1 MSILIGIVLI
11 TLFYLLVYR
20 TLIGAIPSDKSKPV
34 SDEEDRP
41 YRYRYNYN
49 RDTGRYSIEP
59 SRKPKESLYTP
70 FTDFPKDI
78 HTEDEQISR
87 MRRATDKWIYL
98 FPSTFTG
105 QSAKIMGTSCE
116 IYETSFSACS
126 CMDFYKRKLPC
137 KHMYRLAF
145 FSKRMNAFDWI
156 GDYYDDDYI
165 AERFSLSNRPIAK
178 IIYSLSPDDVL
189 IFHHIVYKIT
199 EDEPDIYV
207 DESKVNRLLELGFIK
222 KTGKKNK
229 TRILLFDLTVVEI
242 KRFTRSNGYIFKDM
256 SRNGLLSA
264 IVNSDFDYK
273 NAKGYIVYIAVTL
286 GNGINKEDVKEYLP
300 KQWDC
305 LSDREEDY
313 PFIPAKSEWRRDI
326 LEEVIHGD

>member
-1 MSILIGIVLI
+1 MSILINIVLVV
-11 TLFYLLVYR
+11 LFFLLALLVLIISTTPTDYYYERGKYLLEHPQEQNI
-20 TLIGAIPSDKSKPV
+20 L
-34 SDEEDRP
+34 
-41 YRYRYNYN
+41 
-49 RDTGRYSIEP
+49 EP

-70 FTDFPKDI
+70 FEDFPKDI

-105 QSAKIMGTSCE
+105 QSAKILGTSCE

-189 IFHHIVYKIT
+189 IFHHIVY
-199 EDEPDIYV
+199 
-207 DESKVNRLLELGFIK
+207 
-222 KTGKKNK
+222 
-229 TRILLFDLTVVEI
+229 
-242 KRFTRSNGYIFKDM
+242 
-256 SRNGLLSA
+256 
-264 IVNSDFDYK
+264 
-273 NAKGYIVYIAVTL
+273 
-286 GNGINKEDVKEYLP
+286 
-300 KQWDC
+300 
-305 LSDREEDY
+305 Y
-313 PFIPAKSEWRRDI
+313 P
-326 LEEVIHGD
+326 

>member
-1 MSILIGIVLI
+1 MLILNLILVVLIVLFFLLI
-11 TLFYLLVYR
+11 FWMLDIATPTDYYYERGKYLLEH
-20 TLIGAIPSDKSKPV
+20 P
-34 SDEEDRP
+34 EEQNILKNP
-41 YRYRYNYN
+41 
-49 RDTGRYSIEP
+49 
-59 SRKPKESLYTP
+59 RKPKESLYTP
-70 FTDFPKDI
+70 FEDFPKDI

-105 QSAKIMGTSCE
+105 QSAKIMGTSCG

-126 CMDFYKRKLPC
+126 CMDFYKRNLPC

-165 AERFSLSNRPIAK
+165 AERFSLSNRSIAK
-178 IIYSLSPDDVL
+178 IIYSLLPDDVL

-222 KTGKKNK
+222 KTDKKNK
-229 TRILLFDLTVVEI
+229 TRILLFDLTVLEI
-242 KRFTRSNGYIFKDM
+242 KQFLRSKGYFFKQAR
-256 SRNGLLSA
+256 SRVDLLSA

-305 LSDREEDY
+305 LSDGAEGY

>member
-1 MSILIGIVLI
+1 MLILRLILIILIVLFFLL
-11 TLFYLLVYR
+11 TFWMLVKATTPNDYYYERGKYLLEHPQEQNI
-20 TLIGAIPSDKSKPV
+20 LENP
-34 SDEEDRP
+34 
-41 YRYRYNYN
+41 
-49 RDTGRYSIEP
+49 
-59 SRKPKESLYTP
+59 RKPKESLYTP
-70 FTDFPKDI
+70 FEDFPKDI

-105 QSAKIMGTSCE
+105 QSAKILGTSCE

-189 IFHHIVYKIT
+189 IFHHIGYKIT
-199 EDEPDIYV
+199 KDEPDIYV

-222 KTGKKNK
+222 KTDKKNK
-229 TRILLFDLTVVEI
+229 TRILLFDLTFVEI
-242 KRFTRSNGYIFKDM
+242 KQFLRSKGYFFKQAS
-256 SRNGLLSA
+256 SRVDLLSA

-273 NAKGYIVYIAVTL
+273 NAKGYIIYIAVTL
-286 GNGINKEDVKEYLP
+286 GNGINKEDIKEYLP

-313 PFIPAKSEWRRDI
+313 PFIPAKSEWRMDI
-326 LEEVIHGD
+326 LEEIIHGD